1 MKNKIFFI
9 LIIESLSVLNSQE
22 VSFTD
27 LLPKSKRIH
36 QELFFHGNFSNEIRI
51 SRNEDEINVDS
62 DVPLII
68 GTLKSQFEKITE
80 EIVVPP
86 GTKLVNGRLID
97 NNVEMAR

>member
-1 MKNKIFFI
+1 MKNKIVFI

-36 QELFFHGNFSNEIRI
+36 QEVFFHGNFSNEIRI
-51 SRNEDEINVDS
+51 SRNEDEIKVDP

-68 GTLKSQFEKITE
+68 GTLKSKFEKLTE
-80 EIVVPP
+80 QIFVPP